1 MATRSGA
8 ILTSVSALEDH
19 DYHQVGPMLMSPP
32 ADASPDP
39 TGPAC
44 TGCKSSSP
52 AVANCF
58 SCSALLCANCV
69 IAHQLMVAFEGHHV
83 TNLGQSSNKA
93 VEQPGGQSTNSMD
106 DVRKMVKEGKK
117 KLNELQKTVKSV
129 DYSSSRL
136 TSQYDK
142 ALGEVTET
150 FNFYMSMLAERKMEV
165 IKELDKLYS
174 TKQVALSVFGQ
185 KVHESSDKIE
195 QMVNFIEKL
204 LQSASTKDVLLFQS
218 SLEQRMAHLVSSLPQ
233 LDLASTVQLEFIS
246 NFQAI
251 QVGVRNQFGYI
262 KSGSEKG
269 VALAKQPPISRLSMA
284 LAVSQVRATSQLNSV
299 MSGLSATKSDSMF
312 VPGTSSYSP
321 FSNLGHDFQNNSLL
335 FGHGDVNPYQG
346 IQSSPLDILENLSLL
361 ASGSVTSNSDVL
373 STITNSIPMPMGPT
387 ASLATPVPSAP
398 IVYPPKAQIRR
409 QKMIYHC
416 KFGEFGILEGQF
428 TEPSGVAVTED
439 NEIIVADTNNHRIQ
453 VFDKEG
459 NFKFQ
464 FGEVGKRDGQLLYPN
479 RVAVVAV

>member
-8 ILTSVSALEDH
+8 SLTSVSALEDH

-32 ADASPDP
+32 ADTSPDP

-83 TNLGQSSNKA
+83 TNLGNASKA
-93 VEQPGGQSTNSMD
+93 VEPVQGTTSLEP
-106 DVRKMVKEGKK
+106 VKKMVKEGKK

-142 ALGEVTET
+142 AIAEVNET

-165 IKELDKLYS
+165 VKELEKLYS
-174 TKQVALSVFGQ
+174 TKQVSLSVFGQ
-185 KVHESSDKIE
+185 KVHESTDKIE
-195 QMVNFIEKL
+195 QMVAFIEKL
-204 LQSASTKDVLLFQS
+204 VQSASSKDVLMFQA
-218 SLEQRMAHLVSSLPQ
+218 SLESKMAHLLAGLPH

-262 KSGSEKG
+262 KSGS
-269 VALAKQPPISRLSMA
+269 S
-284 LAVSQVRATSQLNSV
+284 
-299 MSGLSATKSDSMF
+299 
-312 VPGTSSYSP
+312 
-321 FSNLGHDFQNNSLL
+321 
-335 FGHGDVNPYQG
+335 
-346 IQSSPLDILENLSLL
+346 EN
-361 ASGSVTSNSDVL
+361 
-373 STITNSIPMPMGPT
+373 
-387 ASLATPVPSAP
+387 
-398 IVYPPKAQIRR
+398 
-409 QKMIYHC
+409 
-416 KFGEFGILEGQF
+416 
-428 TEPSGVAVTED
+428 
-439 NEIIVADTNNHRIQ
+439 
-453 VFDKEG
+453 
-459 NFKFQ
+459 
-464 FGEVGKRDGQLLYPN
+464 
-479 RVAVVAV
+479 